1 MNTNKS
7 TAVAKYKNFT
17 AKKTFQIKCVVS
29 LSVLNDNGLLAALM
43 QSFEVNW
50 YKMSIYTST
59 QYNWKSL
66 QRHEVF
72 HIFRKRKSNTQN
84 QNNACYYQL
93 QGLIAIVET
102 QETDLVI
109 YTNKSFQI
117 ENVKRDRNKW
127 KREIHPDLTFLFS
140 I

>member
-1 MNTNKS
+1 M
-7 TAVAKYKNFT
+7 KYF
-17 AKKTFQIKCVVS
+17 
-29 LSVLNDNGLLAALM
+29 
-43 QSFEVNW
+43 
-50 YKMSIYTST
+50 IYLENEKAT
-59 QYNWKSL
+59 L
-66 QRHEVF
+66 
-72 HIFRKRKSNTQN
+72 N
-84 QNNACYYQL
+84 QNNARYYQL

>member
-1 MNTNKS
+1 M
-7 TAVAKYKNFT
+7 KYF
-17 AKKTFQIKCVVS
+17 
-29 LSVLNDNGLLAALM
+29 
-43 QSFEVNW
+43 
-50 YKMSIYTST
+50 IYLENEKAT
-59 QYNWKSL
+59 L
-66 QRHEVF
+66 
-72 HIFRKRKSNTQN
+72 N